1 MKLKKEDAKTCLK
14 SNWLTVATF
23 TGVILGLV
31 IGIVIKQSDPEKWN
45 HPDCSKREAMYV
57 GFIGRLFLSALK
69 SIIIPLIVPSLIIA
83 VGTLDL
89 SLSGKIGGRAIA
101 YYMTTTLVSRKISK
115 FMTLHG
121 LIFLGAFLFF
131 FMQISS
137 TPKEGR
143 EGIRVI
149 SLPGWIS

>member
-1 MKLKKEDAKTCLK
+1 MKLKKEDAKACLK

-45 HPDCSKREAMYV
+45 KPDCSKREAMYV
-57 GFIGRLFLSALK
+57 GFIGRLFLNALK

-101 YYMTTTLVSRKISK
+101 YYMSTTLVSRYGTNRNLLQYGSCIYRRGS
-115 FMTLHG
+115 
-121 LIFLGAFLFF
+121 
-131 FMQISS
+131 
-137 TPKEGR
+137 
-143 EGIRVI
+143 
-149 SLPGWIS
+149 

>member
-45 HPDCSKREAMYV
+45 HPDCSKREAMYI

-101 YYMTTTLVSRKISK
+101 YYMTTTLVSRKILQFTNPINHNLPCPGTKILALLLMCHDSRLV
-115 FMTLHG
+115 FRLP
-121 LIFLGAFLFF
+121 L
-131 FMQISS
+131 
-137 TPKEGR
+137 
-143 EGIRVI
+143 
-149 SLPGWIS
+149 SLESFW